1 MWVLGKRTPAAAAW
15 MSLVVLAGKS
25 EVLLAQGPARDMME
39 HRWEHLWTV
48 GGREQDTTLVYPSR
62 LATDGRLVYVLDA
75 GVPGITALDLPS
87 GTIIWRFSRPGR
99 GPGEILAPMSMAL
112 WPGGGIVVA
121 DNATRRFTV
130 LDREGRVKREI
141 VPRLPLLAEDV
152 CVLADSSLLLVGPTP
167 NGMLTRMGISGR
179 VLAYPSTP
187 DPALSLPGL
196 RFRGGILAAA
206 GNRCFLAMQFDSRF
220 YTLGV
225 GGVEMKGRT
234 VERYT
239 LGDTAKRAPGRH
251 PQLGETQA
259 AIAASADG
267 QTLDVVF
274 DGLTDVS
281 GRTIDRYDAG
291 SGRYR
296 GSVLAP
302 KPPVN
307 RVVWMARVGEV
318 FLFIHGIDGFAAVSA
333 FRLHLQQSENRGQG
347 RSKK

>member
-1 MWVLGKRTPAAAAW
+1 
-15 MSLVVLAGKS
+15 
-25 EVLLAQGPARDMME
+25 MMK

-48 GGREQDTTLVYPSR
+48 WGREQDTTLVYPSR
-62 LATDGRLVYVLDA
+62 VATEGRLVYVLDA
-75 GVPGITALDLPS
+75 GVPGITALDLSS
-87 GTIIWRFSRPGR
+87 GTIVWRFARPGR
-99 GPGEILAPMSMAL
+99 GPGEILVPMSMTP
-112 WPGGGIVVA
+112 WPGGGVVVA

-141 VPRLPLLAEDV
+141 VPRLPLLAEDL

-167 NGMLTRMGISGR
+167 DGMLTRMGLSGR
-179 VLAYPSTP
+179 VLPYPSTP
-187 DPALSLPGL
+187 EPARFLPGP
-196 RFRGGILAAA
+196 RFRGGLLAAA
-206 GNRCFLAMQFDSRF
+206 GGRCFLAMLFDSRF
-220 YTLGV
+220 YALGV
-225 GGVEMKGRT
+225 RGVEMTGRT

-251 PQLGETQA
+251 PQLDETQA
-259 AIAASADG
+259 AITLSADG
-267 QTLDVVF
+267 QTLDMVF
-274 DGLTDVS
+274 DGLTDVG